1 MPAEQNPGRSPGD
14 QELLA
19 QLRQSLGLLR
29 VAFDST
35 DEVMVIADH
44 NMRIRW
50 ANQKAADCFGAG
62 ITALLVGRTVDQCI
76 QFQPWI
82 EQGQPSDDNSPA
94 QKPLRELILEQSEG
108 EQKLRIGRNNQQIEK
123 GAFFP
128 GRLTWRQITSMSD
141 AFHLIIIRDLDP
153 IEQSLDR
160 QRSFI
165 QSLAHELRT
174 PLALL
179 TGNLKRLDRLLETSS
194 RAQAKLET
202 AQQETDRV
210 TRLVDQL
217 MLLSDL
223 ETGRYPWNWEVL
235 PFQTALKDWQ
245 QSLSTEKQTHLHIR
259 VNSQNALI
267 RIDRQAFHLVLD
279 QLFENSLQFSDGQ
292 ATVLLKAEVTKDA
305 IKLLYQDSGPGLRE
319 TDQDQIA
326 TIFNRFQ
333 RLEQHRKA
341 HRAEGGGLGLAL
353 AKELME
359 GMGGTLQLASPP
371 HQSEHPCQGTQFS
384 IGFQRQMSRHQVEP
398 DDQGC
403 SPVT

>member
-1 MPAEQNPGRSPGD
+1 MPAEQSAGRSPGD

-35 DEVMVIADH
+35 DEVMVIADQ

-62 ITALLVGRTVDQCI
+62 ITALLVGRTIDQCI
-76 QFQPWI
+76 QWQPWI
-82 EQGQPSDDNSPA
+82 QPGQPSDDNSPT
-94 QKPLRELILEQSEG
+94 QKSLCEFILEQSEG
-108 EQKLRIGRNNQQIEK
+108 EQRIRVGRKDQGTEP
-123 GAFFP
+123 GTFFP
-128 GRLTWRQITSMSD
+128 GRLTWRKITSMSE

-153 IEQSLDR
+153 IEQSLQR
-160 QRSFI
+160 QRIFI

-194 RAQAKLET
+194 TAQSKLES
-202 AQQETDRV
+202 AQHETNRV
-210 TRLVDQL
+210 RRLVDKM

-223 ETGRYPWNWEVL
+223 ETGRYPWSWEVL
-235 PFQTALKDWQ
+235 PLQTVMKDWQ
-245 QSLSTEKQTHLHIR
+245 QSLSTKKQSHLHIR
-259 VNSQNALI
+259 LNSQSSLI

-279 QLFENSLQFSDGQ
+279 QLFENSLQFSDGK
-292 ATVLLKAEVTKDA
+292 ATVLIEANVTNDA
-305 IKLLYQDSGPGLRE
+305 ITLLYQDSGPGLRD

-326 TIFNRFQ
+326 SIFDRFQ
-333 RLEQHRKA
+333 RLEQHRAA

-359 GMGGTLQLASPP
+359 GMEGTLQLARPSQ
-371 HQSEHPCQGTQFS
+371 QSEWPCQGTQFS
-384 IGFQRQMSRHQVEP
+384 IGLQRQISRHQVETE
-398 DDQGC
+398 DQG
-403 SPVT
+403 SPPVT